1 MTKEKDVTSARQTV
15 LGKDAPAGAG
25 AEAGASSPARLLG
38 FASEAVAVDDA
49 ALAVLQ
55 RPKTPLGA
63 WLTYGVRFAAE
74 IALDEALNL
83 LADDGKLRQNGA
95 QAATR
100 RAEASAVPETV
111 RTAFL
116 GSTDPADRVWT
127 LGGSVSPT
135 VAKHLLLA
143 ERNPEVL
150 RALLRDEKRVRA
162 LLADA
167 KAAGKLFGLLW
178 DEDVTETL
186 SATLMSM
193 KNRRKEA
200 EDEIEP
206 PDAFQ
211 KLLVEA
217 EVRARQL
224 DQQLDLEDRRTYL
237 VLGQYVESPCDVP
250 FVYLRAHMERTVRGD
265 DAAASAADIT
275 SGDGILWAR
284 ERSSPVPFGL
294 GFRPVVLP
302 IRAEAAAA
310 LLCRHGAEVVGFAEL
325 LACRKALPRGKRNM
339 SALLKTARLKV
350 REEELLPALATDPRV
365 GVRLACVE
373 SLRGAV
379 RAEAA
384 LGRTLFDDRSASVRA
399 AVLRKGLVPD
409 DVPDAW
415 FRRLR
420 VCGSRAEKLAAVDQ
434 IFRRPALAEEITSWI
449 HDGDPAVGQ
458 TYAERTRL
466 VLGGALEALKAMD
479 AAGVKEGDSTAFEA
493 LEVLD
498 LGTLSPDAA
507 TAVRL
512 KRAGVSW
519 LDAERSIEELRRCG
533 L

>member
-1 MTKEKDVTSARQTV
+1 MTKKKDVTSAKV
-15 LGKDAPAGAG
+15 LGKDARAG
-25 AEAGASSPARLLG
+25 AEAGATSPALLFG
-38 FASEAVAVDDA
+38 FASEAVAVDDV

-63 WLTYGVRFAAE
+63 WVTYGVRFATE

-83 LADDGKLRQNGA
+83 LVDDGKLRQDGA
-95 QAATR
+95 QTATR
-100 RAEASAVPETV
+100 RAEASHVPETV

-116 GSTDPADRVWT
+116 GSTDPADRVWAV
-127 LGGSVSPT
+127 GGSVPPT

-150 RALLRDEKRVRA
+150 RALLRDEERVRA

-167 KAAGKLFGLLW
+167 KAAGKLFGLLR
-178 DEDVTETL
+178 DEDVAETL
-186 SATLMSM
+186 TATLMSM
-193 KNRRKEA
+193 KVRRKEA
-200 EDEIEP
+200 EDAIER
-206 PDAFQ
+206 PDAFR
-211 KLLVEA
+211 KLLAEA
-217 EVRARQL
+217 EVRARRF
-224 DQQLDLEDRRTYL
+224 DQQLDLEDRRTHL
-237 VLGQYVESPCDVP
+237 VLGQYVESPCDAP
-250 FVYLRAHMERTVRGD
+250 FAYLRTHMERTARGD

-275 SGDGILWAR
+275 SGDGMLWAR

-325 LACRKALPRGKRNM
+325 LACRRAVPRGKRNM
-339 SALLKTARLKV
+339 SALLKTARSKV

-365 GVRLACVE
+365 GVRLACAE

-379 RAEAA
+379 RAEAV
-384 LGRTLFDDRSASVRA
+384 LGRTLFGDRSASVRA
-399 AVLRKGLVPD
+399 AVLRKGLVPGS
-409 DVPDAW
+409 VPDAW

-420 VCGSRAEKLAAVDQ
+420 VRGSRAEKLAAVEQ
-434 IFRRPALAEEITSWI
+434 IFRRPALAEEVTSWI
-449 HDGDPAVGQ
+449 RDGDPAVGRA
-458 TYAERTRL
+458 YAERTRA
-466 VLGGALEALKAMD
+466 VLGGALEAME
-479 AAGVKEGDSTAFEA
+479 AAGVKEGDSTALNALEA
-493 LEVLD
+493 LD
-498 LGTLSPDAA
+498 PGTLSSDAA

-512 KRAGVSW
+512 KRTGVSW